1 MNGDSEYQRR
11 KREWIA
17 RQLENC
23 PPLTEHQ
30 KSVIRDCFAAIPA
43 EREGTAA

>member
-1 MNGDSEYQRR
+1 MSVDPDYEAR

-23 PPLTEHQ
+23 PPLSERQ
-30 KSVIRDCFAAIPA
+30 KSVIRTAFAGHRA
-43 EREGTAA
+43 EMQRGAA